1 MPAIDA
7 NGITI
12 EYESRGDGEP
22 LLLVMGLGGQLIDW
36 PDEFVDGLV
45 AAGFRVITFDNRDI
59 GLSTEFTWEA
69 PSQVKAVLRS
79 LARRKVKSE
88 YRLTD
93 MAADAVGLLD
103 ALEVESAHVV
113 GISMGGMIAQTIAI
127 EHPGRVRSLT
137 SIMSHTGDRRHGK
150 IALKLLPKL
159 ARLGAPTRETAIE
172 RSVATFRL
180 VSGPHF
186 DESEQ
191 RLLAKR
197 GLERSFRPE
206 GTARQTTAIMAG
218 PDRTR
223 GTAAREGAH
232 ARGPRARR
240 PARAAERWR
249 RHGTR
254 RARRPA
260 HHVSRHGPR
269 PAPPALGRP
278 HDRDPSHR
286 RPRHLTRHPK
296 MEQMSRSARHLLH
309 FRGGWMGRRL
319 SRPGGGRRGRPSGR
333 APGMAWR

>member
-93 MAADAVGLLD
+93 MAADAVGLLE
-103 ALEVESAHVV
+103 ALAVESAHVV

-218 PDRTR
+218 PDRTA
-223 GTAAREGAH
+223 GL
-232 ARGPRARR
+232 RR
-240 PARAAERWR
+240 VKVPTLVV
-249 RHGTR
+249 HGL
-254 RARRPA
+254 
-260 HHVSRHGPR
+260 V
-269 PAPPALGRP
+269 
-278 HDRDPSHR
+278 DP
-286 RPRHLTRHPK
+286 LV
-296 MEQMSRSARHLLH
+296 
-309 FRGGWMGRRL
+309 
-319 SRPGGGRRGRPSGR
+319 RPSGGVATAR
-333 APGMAWR
+333 AVPGARLIMYPDMGHDLPRPRWADLTSEIRRTADLAT

>member
-103 ALEVESAHVV
+103 ALGVESAHVV

-159 ARLGAPTRETAIE
+159 ARLGAPTRETAID

-218 PDRTR
+218 PDRTA
-223 GTAAREGAH
+223 GL
-232 ARGPRARR
+232 RR
-240 PARAAERWR
+240 VEVPTLVV
-249 RHGTR
+249 HGL
-254 RARRPA
+254 
-260 HHVSRHGPR
+260 V
-269 PAPPALGRP
+269 
-278 HDRDPSHR
+278 DP
-286 RPRHLTRHPK
+286 LV
-296 MEQMSRSARHLLH
+296 
-309 FRGGWMGRRL
+309 
-319 SRPGGGRRGRPSGR
+319 RPSGGF
-333 APGMAWR
+333 ATALAVPGTRLFM

>member
-103 ALEVESAHVV
+103 ALGVESAHVV

-218 PDRTR
+218 PDRTA
-223 GTAAREGAH
+223 GL
-232 ARGPRARR
+232 RR
-240 PARAAERWR
+240 VNVPTLVV
-249 RHGTR
+249 HGL
-254 RARRPA
+254 
-260 HHVSRHGPR
+260 V
-269 PAPPALGRP
+269 
-278 HDRDPSHR
+278 DP
-286 RPRHLTRHPK
+286 LV
-296 MEQMSRSARHLLH
+296 
-309 FRGGWMGRRL
+309 
-319 SRPGGGRRGRPSGR
+319 RPSGGVATAR
-333 APGMAWR
+333 AVPGARLIMYPDMGHDLPRPRWPDLTTEIRRTADLAT